1 MELIRGDTY
10 LFKVRLKNITLDEID
25 TLFITCRKDIY
36 SKDFIFQKTINDVSI
51 DNDLYVHFA
60 FNPSDTQALP
70 YGDYVFDIEVT
81 LKSGIMTFNGKT
93 LDKTAFIYPLYHKA
107 AILF

>member
-81 LKSGIMTFNGKT
+81 LKSGYRKTKIFNFSLTGAATFHG
-93 LDKTAFIYPLYHKA
+93 IGGEQ
-107 AILF
+107 

>member
-51 DNDLYVHFA
+51 DNDLYTKLFLSILDN
-60 FNPSDTQALP
+60 F
-70 YGDYVFDIEVT
+70 
-81 LKSGIMTFNGKT
+81 TF
-93 LDKTAFIYPLYHKA
+93 L
-107 AILF
+107 

>member
-1 MELIRGDTY
+1 MELIRGDTH
-10 LFKVRLKNITLDEID
+10 LFKVRLNNITLDEID

-81 LKSGIMTFNGKT
+81 LKSGYRKTKLFKFSLNGEATFHG
-93 LDKTAFIYPLYHKA
+93 IGGEQ
-107 AILF
+107 

>member
-1 MELIRGDTY
+1 MELIRGDSH

-81 LKSGIMTFNGKT
+81 LKSGYRKTKIFNFSLTGEATFHG
-93 LDKTAFIYPLYHKA
+93 IGGEQ
-107 AILF
+107 